1 MSQADHVQEVE
12 WRWNGG
18 GMEVEWRWN
27 GDGTKAKEGGSY
39 GEVRAEVRVRL
50 GD

>member
-1 MSQADHVQEVE
+1 MEVE

-27 GDGTKAKEGGSY
+27 GNGMEVEACVMTDG
-39 GEVRAEVRVRL
+39 
-50 GD
+50 D

>member
-1 MSQADHVQEVE
+1 MEAEWGGMEVE

-27 GDGTKAKEGGSY
+27 GGGMEVEACVMTDG
-39 GEVRAEVRVRL
+39 
-50 GD
+50 D

>member
-1 MSQADHVQEVE
+1 ME

-27 GDGTKAKEGGSY
+27 GGGMEVEACVMTDG
-39 GEVRAEVRVRL
+39 
-50 GD
+50 D